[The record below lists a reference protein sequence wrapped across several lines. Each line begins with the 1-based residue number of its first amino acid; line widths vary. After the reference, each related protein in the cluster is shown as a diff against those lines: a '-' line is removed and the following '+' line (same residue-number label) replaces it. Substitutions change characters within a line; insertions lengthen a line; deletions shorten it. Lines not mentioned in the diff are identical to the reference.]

1 MYDGKF
7 GTGLV
12 FPFQRNGQGDFLQ
25 GSGDV
30 LLSSDMTL
38 LLGTTVGE
46 LRWDT
51 KRGTQLIKLLHRHYS
66 DHAIKSLAMNMVGS
80 VLDKYEKRVR
90 LTGTSAKRVGS
101 RLKLITNYRPIGYS
115 RNIQGANVEQEIG

>member
-7 GTGLV
+7 GTGLL

-38 LLGTTVGE
+38 LIGTTIGE

-51 KRGTQLIKLLHRHYS
+51 KRGTQLVKLLHRRYS
-66 DHAIKSLAMNMVGS
+66 AQAIDALSMNMVGS

-90 LTGTSAKRVGS
+90 LTGTSASRVGS
-101 RLKLITNYRPIGYS
+101 KLKLITNYRPLGYS
-115 RNIQGANVEQEIG
+115 RNTQGASVDQEIG